1 MVYSLILFLVAICYF
16 VYKVASEKPC
26 PPDHRYDLEK
36 EREDIKNGVSFEE
49 RDKKR
54 RRGEYWTHKDDIADR
69 KPKEVIP
76 GVVDICR
83 YERDKKVYGVEYTEL
98 LRSAGEYKYIR
109 KF

>member
-26 PPDHRYDLEK
+26 PPDHRYDMEK
-36 EREDIKNGVSFEE
+36 EYEDIRNGVSFEE

-54 RRGEYWTHKDDIADR
+54 KSGEYWTHKDDIEAR

-76 GVVDICR
+76 GVVDIER
-83 YERDKKVYGVEYTEL
+83 YNRDVRDFGLEYTEL